1 LIWTKVKKRIHLQA
15 KVIRFNMNILD
26 EAFYQRENVVQIGKE
41 LLGKYLFTQINGEK
55 AGGMI
60 VETEAYSHVNDR
72 ACHSH
77 LQRRT
82 QRTEIMYHSG
92 GVAYVYLCYGIHHL
106 FNIITNAQ
114 DKADAVLIRAIEPTQ
129 NVEIMQKRRGI
140 HKVVPQLTA
149 GPGAMSQALG
159 ITTAHYG
166 LPLTT
171 EELIWVEDR
180 CIPMSAEKI
189 IASPRIGVA
198 YAGEDA
204 LLPWRFR
211 MKDNIWTSKAK

>member
-1 LIWTKVKKRIHLQA
+1 MK
-15 KVIRFNMNILD
+15 ILD
-26 EAFYQRENVVQIGKE
+26 EGFYQRENVVQIGRE
-41 LLGKYLFTQINGEK
+41 LLGKYLFTQLNGEK
-55 AGGMI
+55 AGGII
-60 VETEAYSHVNDR
+60 VETEAYSHINDR

-106 FNIITNAQ
+106 FNIITNVE
-114 DKADAVLIRAIEPTQ
+114 DKADAVLVRAIEPTE
-129 NVEIMQKRRGI
+129 NIEVMQKRRGI
-140 HKVVPQLTA
+140 DKPIPQLTA

-171 EELIWVEDR
+171 GELIWVEDR
-180 CIPMSAEKI
+180 NVEIPPENI
-189 IASPRIGVA
+189 IASPRVGVA

-204 LLPWRFR
+204 VLPWRFR
-211 MKDNIWTSKAK
+211 VKGNVWTSKAK

>member
-1 LIWTKVKKRIHLQA
+1 
-15 KVIRFNMNILD
+15 MNILD
-26 EAFYQRENVVQIGKE
+26 EGFYQRENVVQISRE
-41 LLGKYLFTQINGEK
+41 LLGKYLFTQLNGEK

-60 VETEAYSHVNDR
+60 VETEAYSHINDR

-106 FNIITNAQ
+106 FNIITNVE
-114 DKADAVLIRAIEPTQ
+114 DKADAVLIRAIEPIE
-129 NVEIMQKRRGI
+129 NIEVMQKRRGI
-140 HKVVPQLTA
+140 DKPIPQLTA

-159 ITTAHYG
+159 ITTSHYG

-171 EELIWVEDR
+171 GELIWIEDR
-180 CIPMSAEKI
+180 NVEIPPENI
-189 IASPRIGVA
+189 IASPRVGVA

-211 MKDNIWTSKAK
+211 VKGNIWTSKAK

>member
-1 LIWTKVKKRIHLQA
+1 
-15 KVIRFNMNILD
+15 MNILD

-82 QRTEIMYHSG
+82 QRTEIMYHNG

-106 FNIITNAQ
+106 FNIITNVQ
-114 DKADAVLIRAIEPTQ
+114 DKADAVLIRAIEPIE
-129 NVEIMQKRRGI
+129 NIEIIQTRRGI
-140 HKVVPQLTA
+140 SKVVPQLTA
-149 GPGAMSQALG
+149 GPGTLSQALG

-166 LPLTT
+166 LPLTMG
-171 EELIWVEDR
+171 ELIWLEDEG
-180 CIPMSAEKI
+180 IQIAPENI
-189 IASPRIGVA
+189 IASPRVGVD

-211 MKDNIWTSKAK
+211 IRDNSWTSKAKSFLV

>member
-1 LIWTKVKKRIHLQA
+1 MK
-15 KVIRFNMNILD
+15 ILD
-26 EAFYQRENVVQIGKE
+26 EGFYQRENVVQIGRE
-41 LLGKYLFTQINGEK
+41 LLGKYLFTQLNGEK
-55 AGGMI
+55 AGGII
-60 VETEAYSHVNDR
+60 VETEAYSHINDR

-106 FNIITNAQ
+106 FNIITNVE
-114 DKADAVLIRAIEPTQ
+114 DKADAVLVRAIEPTE
-129 NVEIMQKRRGI
+129 NIEVMQKRRGI
-140 HKVVPQLTA
+140 DKPIPQLTA

-171 EELIWVEDR
+171 GELIWVEDR
-180 CIPMSAEKI
+180 GIQITPENI
-189 IASPRIGVA
+189 VASPRVGVA

-204 LLPWRFR
+204 VLPWRFR
-211 MKDNIWTSKAK
+211 VKGNVWTSKAK

>member
-1 LIWTKVKKRIHLQA
+1 MWTKVKKRIHLQA

-41 LLGKYLFTQINGEK
+41 LLGKYLFTHINGEK

-82 QRTEIMYHSG
+82 QRTEIMFHSG

-106 FNIITNAQ
+106 FNIITNVQ
-114 DKADAVLIRAIEPTQ
+114 DKADAVLIRALEPTV
-129 NVEIMQKRRGI
+129 NIGVMQTRRGI
-140 HKVVPQLTA
+140 DKPIPQLTA
-149 GPGAMSQALG
+149 GPGAMSRALG

-171 EELIWVEDR
+171 GELIWVEDKNVE
-180 CIPMSAEKI
+180 ILPENI
-189 IASPRIGVA
+189 IASPRVGVA

-211 MKDNIWTSKAK
+211 IKDNIWTSKAK